1 MKFPLFSFSLATEHL
16 RHKPAKTMKLSSNT
30 LIFTAATSTGRALA
44 FSPPKST
51 FRHGRNV
58 PPGALGMVSTYGS
71 STGGRVDVSD
81 EYAPRD
87 VYSMEEWATQYGVQ
101 KADGVQ

>member
-1 MKFPLFSFSLATEHL
+1 
-16 RHKPAKTMKLSSNT
+16 
-30 LIFTAATSTGRALA
+30 
-44 FSPPKST
+44 
-51 FRHGRNV
+51 
-58 PPGALGMVSTYGS
+58 MVVMSCLSTYGS

-81 EYAPRD
+81 EFPPRD

>member
-1 MKFPLFSFSLATEHL
+1 
-16 RHKPAKTMKLSSNT
+16 MKLSSNA
-30 LIFTAATSTGRALA
+30 LIFTAATSTGCALA
-44 FSPPKST
+44 FSPST
-51 FRHGRNV
+51 ATLGHGRHGS
-58 PPGALGMVSTYGS
+58 PGALGMVSTYGS